1 METVGSVP
9 SSSSDDSSEDER
21 SKPSDVTIFFLG
33 VDLRDFCRFGGL
45 FVGTGEV
52 TFSPKV
58 FTSESRSFGPTS
70 AGAESG
76 RNEANVDVDTES
88 LMHLLFLTT
97 GADAVDAADPSID
110 ENDGGIGAVVD
121 DEDVRA
127 VMVDGVVDDDV
138 VDEVAAGK
146 TTTGRVSSGCFDMSP
161 SFETPVSSSGDGATS
176 WNVSQLSTF
185 VLATFLTSTTTATVG
200 METRD

>member
-1 METVGSVP
+1 M
-9 SSSSDDSSEDER
+9 
-21 SKPSDVTIFFLG
+21 
-33 VDLRDFCRFGGL
+33 
-45 FVGTGEV
+45 
-52 TFSPKV
+52 TFSPIV

-97 GADAVDAADPSID
+97 GADAVNAADPSID

-121 DEDVRA
+121 DDDVRA
-127 VMVDGVVDDDV
+127 VMVDGVVV
-138 VDEVAAGK
+138 AVLDEVAAGK